1 MANHEALRTA
11 FLISGNGTTM
21 EAAVMA
27 SQHHADI
34 RINPVVVISS
44 RPDVPGIDRARALN
58 VPVEVVGKGD
68 SLLEALKRH
77 EVEFIAQTGW
87 LPKTPP
93 EVIDQYRGMIIN
105 QHPGR
110 LPDFGG
116 KGMYGARVTCA
127 TIAFYWM
134 TGEKDP
140 WTASTI
146 HHVTPEF
153 DAGDL
158 IQVAR
163 LNILSHEGNLMEA
176 TRQTQERLLRVEH
189 HNVISVLAHF
199 GNDSVPRAKP
209 AQSFIDGFADVLYE
223 AKRIAIEL
231 FPKG

>member
-1 MANHEALRTA
+1 MTNYEALRT
-11 FLISGNGTTM
+11 
-21 EAAVMA
+21 
-27 SQHHADI
+27 
-34 RINPVVVISS
+34 NPVVVISS
-44 RPDVPGIDRARALN
+44 CPDAPGMDRARALN
-58 VPVEVVGKGD
+58 VPVEVVGRGD

-93 EVIDQYRGMIIN
+93 EVIDKYRGMIIN

-127 TIAFYWM
+127 TIAYFWL
-134 TGEKDP
+134 TGEDDF
-140 WTASTI
+140 WTASTV
-146 HHVTPEF
+146 HHVTEEF

-158 IQVAR
+158 IQVTR
-163 LNILSHEGNLMEA
+163 LNIFSPQGNLLDA

-189 HNVISVLAHF
+189 DNVISVLSHF
-199 GNDSVPRAKP
+199 GNGSVPRSEQ
-209 AQSFIDGFADVLYE
+209 AQSFIDGSADVLYE